1 MPFPNKECVKIL
13 SICDWK
19 LMRNLLTKICYRQTD
34 RRKHNGQT
42 VYPKKS
48 AEYQRQQ
55 NLNQNT
61 FPHNVQR
68 KYSSIIN
75 FDHWTSTAMPKY
87 TQSFLSCKWLSSK

>member
-1 MPFPNKECVKIL
+1 MKVAEKSFDK
-13 SICDWK
+13 
-19 LMRNLLTKICYRQTD
+19 NLLQTGRQTD
-34 RRKHNGQT
+34 RHKHNGQT

-75 FDHWTSTAMPKY
+75 FDHWTSTGVGIQFTMPKY
-87 TQSFLSCKWLSSK
+87 TRSFCHANGFHRNNQ